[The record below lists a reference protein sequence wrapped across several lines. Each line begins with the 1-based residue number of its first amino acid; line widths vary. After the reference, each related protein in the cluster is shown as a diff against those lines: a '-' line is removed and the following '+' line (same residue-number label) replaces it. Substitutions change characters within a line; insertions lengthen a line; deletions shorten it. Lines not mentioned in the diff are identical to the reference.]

1 MARARAGLSHH
12 SRTSMQINVHRNSLP
27 RVYSLSCGGGVFGS
41 TEFYLHF
48 CPLENASL
56 VLAPG
61 KRKCG
66 ISPGKGEL
74 GGCREGHGEKEP
86 LEHKCAACGCFF
98 SFQLTLFYILCVHFK
113 QRENKSL
120 HGCGKHLGIKKKAN
134 AQELESK
141 SVYLE
146 YIKSIYLEYNI
157 LNKSCSFP

>member
-1 MARARAGLSHH
+1 
-12 SRTSMQINVHRNSLP
+12 MQINVHRNSLP

-74 GGCREGHGEKEP
+74 GGCREGHGSP
-86 LEHKCAACGCFF
+86 LGERNHWNTSVQLVVVFFF
-98 SFQLTLFYILCVHFK
+98 SAYLVLHFVCAFQTKGK
-113 QRENKSL
+113 QKSAWL
-120 HGCGKHLGIKKKAN
+120 WKTSGDKK
-134 AQELESK
+134 ES
-141 SVYLE
+141 
-146 YIKSIYLEYNI
+146 
-157 LNKSCSFP
+157 